1 MTSKT
6 NVFIWLSQFSLN
18 LNLNF
23 EDVTFSPEK
32 YGRMKKGKLGVLEA
46 QDGMQGSEN
55 ASLYPWGIIVFC

>member
-32 YGRMKKGKLGVLEA
+32 YGRMGVLEA